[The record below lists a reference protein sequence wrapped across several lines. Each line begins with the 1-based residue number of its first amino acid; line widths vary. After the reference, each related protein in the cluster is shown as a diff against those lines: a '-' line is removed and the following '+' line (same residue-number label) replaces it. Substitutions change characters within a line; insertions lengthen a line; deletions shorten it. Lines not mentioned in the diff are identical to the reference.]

1 MATYNT
7 PGVYVEE
14 VSNLAP
20 SVVQVP
26 TAIPAF
32 IGYTQTGFSGP
43 GPSIARINTL
53 LDYTNLF
60 GQANPSAFSVDGNLN
75 VSRSDADT
83 NNFLMYYAL
92 QMYFLNGG
100 STCYII
106 SIGGY
111 TTTTTSTDGTST
123 TSATVPAKADF
134 EAGLSLLAKQDEPTL
149 VVLPDAVNLPQNDFY
164 ALGQESLALCE
175 NLADRFAILDVP
187 YTWTT
192 SVRDATNFRSGIGI
206 NNLCYGAAYYPYLLT
221 SLSYQYLETGVQVT
235 NGSVYSSDANGLT
248 VNQLSNGIAAFVSIV
263 VGTGSAISFDTTTTP
278 GTLAITL
285 PAATSAA
292 SGTTALAVANAW
304 SSWTGASNNF
314 NITAN
319 GDGSTVL
326 TAIASTQL
334 KVKQQA
340 LSDIKSTNTALYNQ
354 VKSALS
360 AQTIIIPPSS
370 TLAGVYVSVDG
381 SRGVWKAP
389 ANISLAS
396 VIAPVAQISNADQ
409 SDLNVDASTGKSINA
424 IRAFT
429 GQGTLVWGAR
439 TLAGNDNDWRYIS
452 VRRLFITI
460 EESCLKASSFAVF
473 EPNDAVTWLKVQ
485 SMIESYLYG
494 LWEQGAL
501 AGSDQNSA
509 YFVNVGLGKTMTP
522 QDVLEGRMIVEV
534 GVAPVRPAEF
544 IILRF
549 TQLIQQS

>member
-20 SVVQVP
+20 SVVQVA
-26 TAIPAF
+26 TAVPAF
-32 IGYTQTGFSGP
+32 IGYTEKGFTGP
-43 GPSIARINTL
+43 NPSIARINTL

-60 GQANPSAFSVDGNLN
+60 GLANPSAFSVDGDLN
-75 VSRSDADT
+75 VTRSDAAS
-83 NNFLMYYAL
+83 NNFLMYYAV

-111 TTTTTSTDGTST
+111 TTTTADGKST
-123 TSATVPAKADF
+123 ATVPAKADF
-134 EAGLSLLAKQDEPTL
+134 EAGLLLLAKQDEPTL
-149 VVLPDAVNLPQNDFY
+149 VVLPDAVNLAQQEDYY
-164 ALGQESLALCE
+164 ALAQETLAHCAK
-175 NLADRFAILDVP
+175 LADRFAILDVAP
-187 YTWTT
+187 G
-192 SVRDATNFRSGIGI
+192 DIANFRNNIGI
-206 NNLCYGAAYYPYLLT
+206 NNLCYGAAYYPYLKT
-221 SLSYQYLETGVQVT
+221 SLNYQYLETGVKVT
-235 NGSVYSSDANGLT
+235 NGWSWSSDP
-248 VNQLSNGIAAFVSIV
+248 NGITVSNLVDGTASVSFV
-263 VGTGSAISFDTTTTP
+263 VGTGSAVSFDTTTTP

-285 PAATSAA
+285 PAS
-292 SGTTALAVANAW
+292 TTASAVATAW
-304 SSWTGASNNF
+304 STWTGASNNF
-314 NITAN
+314 NVIAN
-319 GDGSTVL
+319 GNGSSVL
-326 TAIASTQL
+326 STIASTSLQ
-334 KVKQQA
+334 VNQQA
-340 LSDIKSTNTALYNQ
+340 LSDIKSTNTSLYNQ
-354 VKSALS
+354 VKVLLA
-360 AQTIIIPPSS
+360 TENVIMPPSS
-370 TLAGVYVSVDG
+370 SLAGVYVAVDG

-389 ANISLAS
+389 ANVSLAS
-396 VIAPVAQISNADQ
+396 VVAPVVQISNLDQ
-409 SDLNVDASTGKSINA
+409 ADLNVDPTGGKSINA
-424 IRAFT
+424 IRTFT

-439 TLAGNDNDWRYIS
+439 TLAGNDNNWRYIS

-460 EESCLKASSFAVF
+460 EESCQKASSFAVF
-473 EPNDAVTWLKVQ
+473 ESNDAVTWLKVQ

-501 AGSDQNSA
+501 AGTDQNSA

>member
-20 SVVQVP
+20 SVVQVA
-26 TAIPAF
+26 TAVPAF
-32 IGYTQTGFSGP
+32 IGYTEKGFTGP
-43 GPSIARINTL
+43 NPSIARINTL

-60 GQANPSAFSVDGNLN
+60 GLANPSAFSVDGDLN
-75 VSRSDADT
+75 VTRSDAAS
-83 NNFLMYYAL
+83 NNFLMYYAV

-111 TTTTTSTDGTST
+111 TTTTADGKST
-123 TSATVPAKADF
+123 ATVPAKADF
-134 EAGLSLLAKQDEPTL
+134 EAGLLLLAKQDEPTL
-149 VVLPDAVNLPQNDFY
+149 VVLPDAVNLPQPDYY
-164 ALGQESLALCE
+164 ALAQDTLAHCAT
-175 NLADRFAILDVP
+175 LADRFAILDVAP
-187 YTWTT
+187 G
-192 SVRDATNFRSGIGI
+192 DIANFRNNIGI
-206 NNLCYGAAYYPYLLT
+206 NNLCYGAAYYPYLKT
-221 SLSYQYLETGVQVT
+221 SLNYQYLETGVKVT
-235 NGSVYSSDANGLT
+235 NGWSWSSDP
-248 VNQLSNGIAAFVSIV
+248 NGITVSNLVDGTASVSFV
-263 VGTGSAISFDTTTTP
+263 VGTGSAVSFDTTTTP

-285 PAATSAA
+285 PAS
-292 SGTTALAVANAW
+292 TTASAVATAW
-304 SSWTGASNNF
+304 STWTGASNNF
-314 NITAN
+314 NVIAN
-319 GDGSTVL
+319 GNGSTVL
-326 TAIASTQL
+326 SAIASTSLQ
-334 KVKQQA
+334 VNQQA
-340 LSDIKSTNTALYNQ
+340 LSDIKSTNTSLYNQ
-354 VKSALS
+354 VKVLLA
-360 AQTIIIPPSS
+360 AENVIMPPSS
-370 TLAGVYVSVDG
+370 SLAGVYVAVDG

-389 ANISLAS
+389 ANVSLAS
-396 VIAPVAQISNADQ
+396 VVAPVVQISNLDQ
-409 SDLNVDASTGKSINA
+409 ADLNVDPTGGKSINA
-424 IRAFT
+424 IRTFT

-439 TLAGNDNDWRYIS
+439 TLAGNDNNWRYIS

-460 EESCLKASSFAVF
+460 EESCQKASSFAVF
-473 EPNDAVTWLKVQ
+473 ESNDAVTWLKVQ

-501 AGSDQNSA
+501 AGTDQNSA

>member
-20 SVVQVP
+20 SVVQVA
-26 TAIPAF
+26 TAVPAF
-32 IGYTQTGFSGP
+32 IGYTEKGFTGP
-43 GPSIARINTL
+43 NPSIARINTL

-60 GQANPSAFSVDGNLN
+60 GLANPSAFSVDGDLN
-75 VSRSDADT
+75 VTRSDAAS
-83 NNFLMYYAL
+83 NNFLMYYAV

-111 TTTTTSTDGTST
+111 TTTTADGKPT
-123 TSATVPAKADF
+123 TTVPAKADF
-134 EAGLSLLAKQDEPTL
+134 EAGLLLLAKQDEPTL
-149 VVLPDAVNLPQNDFY
+149 VVLPDAVNLAQQEDYY
-164 ALGQESLALCE
+164 ALAQETLAHCAK
-175 NLADRFAILDVP
+175 LADRFAILDVAP
-187 YTWTT
+187 G
-192 SVRDATNFRSGIGI
+192 DIANFRNNIGI
-206 NNLCYGAAYYPYLLT
+206 NNLCYGAAYYPYLKT
-221 SLSYQYLETGVQVT
+221 SLNYQYLETGVKVT
-235 NGSVYSSDANGLT
+235 NGWSWSSGP
-248 VNQLSNGIAAFVSIV
+248 NGITVSNLVDGTASVSFV
-263 VGTGSAISFDTTTTP
+263 VGTGSAVSFDTTTTP

-285 PAATSAA
+285 PAS
-292 SGTTALAVANAW
+292 TTASAVATAW
-304 SSWTGASNNF
+304 STWTGASNNF
-314 NITAN
+314 NVIAN
-319 GDGSTVL
+319 GNGSSVL
-326 TAIASTQL
+326 STIASTSLQ
-334 KVKQQA
+334 VNQQA
-340 LSDIKSTNTALYNQ
+340 LSDIKSTNTSLYNQ
-354 VKSALS
+354 VKVLLA
-360 AQTIIIPPSS
+360 TENVIMPPSS
-370 TLAGVYVSVDG
+370 SLAGVYVAVDG

-389 ANISLAS
+389 ANVSLAS
-396 VIAPVAQISNADQ
+396 VVAPVVQISNLDQ
-409 SDLNVDASTGKSINA
+409 ADLNVDPTGGKSINA
-424 IRAFT
+424 IRTFT

-439 TLAGNDNDWRYIS
+439 TLAGNDNNWRYIS

-460 EESCLKASSFAVF
+460 EESCQKASSFAVF
-473 EPNDAVTWLKVQ
+473 ESNDAVTWLKVQ

-501 AGSDQNSA
+501 AGTDQNSA

>member
-20 SVVQVP
+20 SVVQVA
-26 TAIPAF
+26 TAVPAF
-32 IGYTQTGFSGP
+32 IGYTQTGFTGP
-43 GPSIARINTL
+43 GPAIARINTL

-75 VSRSDADT
+75 VTRSDAAT
-83 NNFLMYYAL
+83 NNFLMYYAV

-111 TTTTTSTDGTST
+111 KTTTTSPGGTST
-123 TSATVPAKADF
+123 TTATVPAKADF

-149 VVLPDAVNLPQNDFY
+149 VILPDAVNLSLEDYY
-164 ALGQESLALCE
+164 ALAQDTLSLCA
-175 NLADRFAILDVP
+175 NLADRFAILDVLSSSN
-187 YTWTT
+187 TWPAQ
-192 SVRDATNFRSGIGI
+192 DITNFRNNIGI

-221 SLSYQYLETGVQVT
+221 SLNYQYLETGVQVT
-235 NGSVYSSDANGLT
+235 SGSSWSSDANGIT
-248 VNQLSNGIAAFVSIV
+248 VSQSTNTPANVLITL
-263 VGTGSAISFDTTTTP
+263 GTVTSTAFDTTSTP
-278 GTLAITL
+278 GTLKINL
-285 PAATSAA
+285 PAAS
-292 SGTTALAVANAW
+292 TTASAVATAW
-304 SSWTGASNNF
+304 STWTGASNNF
-314 NITAN
+314 NVTAN

-326 TAIASTQL
+326 SAVAST
-334 KVKQQA
+334 A
-340 LSDIKSTNTALYNQ
+340 LQTVTPSLDAIKSTNSSLYNQ
-354 VKSALS
+354 VKVLLA
-360 AQTIIIPPSS
+360 AENVTMPPSS
-370 TLAGVYVSVDG
+370 SLAGVYVAVDG
-381 SRGVWKAP
+381 GRGVWKAP
-389 ANISLAS
+389 ANVSLAS
-396 VIAPVAQISNADQ
+396 VVAPVVQISNTDQ
-409 SDLNVDASTGKSINA
+409 GDLNVDPTGGKSINA

-460 EESCLKASSFAVF
+460 EESCQKASSFAVF
-473 EPNDAVTWLKVQ
+473 ESNDAVTWLKVQ

-501 AGSDQNSA
+501 AGTDQNSA
-509 YFVNVGLGKTMTP
+509 YFVNVGLGKTMTA

-534 GVAPVRPAEF
+534 GAAPVRPAEF

>member
-20 SVVQVP
+20 SVVQVA
-26 TAIPAF
+26 TAVPAF
-32 IGYTQTGFSGP
+32 IGYTEKGFTGP
-43 GPSIARINTL
+43 NPSIARINTL

-60 GQANPSAFSVDGNLN
+60 GLANPSAFSVDGDLN
-75 VSRSDADT
+75 VTRSDAAS
-83 NNFLMYYAL
+83 NNFLMYYAV

-111 TTTTTSTDGTST
+111 TTTTADGKPT
-123 TSATVPAKADF
+123 TTVPAKADF
-134 EAGLSLLAKQDEPTL
+134 EAGLLLLAKQDEPTL
-149 VVLPDAVNLPQNDFY
+149 VVLPDAVNLAQQEDYY
-164 ALGQESLALCE
+164 ALAQETLAHCAK
-175 NLADRFAILDVP
+175 LADRFAILDVAP
-187 YTWTT
+187 G
-192 SVRDATNFRSGIGI
+192 DIANFRNNIGI
-206 NNLCYGAAYYPYLLT
+206 NNLCYGAAYYPYLKT
-221 SLSYQYLETGVQVT
+221 SLNYQYLETGVKVT
-235 NGSVYSSDANGLT
+235 NGWSWSSGP
-248 VNQLSNGIAAFVSIV
+248 NGITVSNLVDGTASVSFV
-263 VGTGSAISFDTTTTP
+263 VGTGSAVSFDTTTTP

-285 PAATSAA
+285 PAST
-292 SGTTALAVANAW
+292 TTAAVATAW
-304 SSWTGASNNF
+304 STWTGASNNF
-314 NITAN
+314 NVIAN
-319 GDGSTVL
+319 GNGSSVL
-326 TAIASTQL
+326 STIASTSLQ
-334 KVKQQA
+334 VNQQA
-340 LSDIKSTNTALYNQ
+340 LSDIKSTNTSLYNQ
-354 VKSALS
+354 VKVLLA
-360 AQTIIIPPSS
+360 TENVIMPPSS
-370 TLAGVYVSVDG
+370 SLAGVYVAVDG

-389 ANISLAS
+389 ANVSLAS
-396 VIAPVAQISNADQ
+396 VVAPVVQISNLDQ
-409 SDLNVDASTGKSINA
+409 ADLNVDPTGGKSINA

-439 TLAGNDNDWRYIS
+439 TLAGNDNNWRYIS

-460 EESCLKASSFAVF
+460 EESCQKASSFAVF
-473 EPNDAVTWLKVQ
+473 ESNDAVTWLKVQ

-501 AGSDQNSA
+501 AGTDQNSA